1 MSVNNLMAF
10 GPDGKIKKYET
21 VLEILQDFY
30 TVRLEFYAKRK
41 EHLTAVL
48 TEEWE
53 ILDNKAFLNWF
64 CESVLS
70 S

>member
-21 VLEILQDFY
+21 VLEILQEFY
-30 TVRLEFYAKRK
+30 TVRLEYYSKRK
-41 EHLTAVL
+41 EYLTDVL

-53 ILDNKAFLNWF
+53 ILDNKVFT
-64 CESVLS
+64 V
-70 S
+70 